1 MPQGVRGPFY
11 SLRIVES
18 QRESFWPQGV
28 SPWGVVI
35 ITLEKGGGDM
45 DCQVERVTVERKLWQ
60 WLKDM
65 VDDRDV
71 EGVHQVL
78 DVMEKVSAL

>member
-1 MPQGVRGPFY
+1 
-11 SLRIVES
+11 
-18 QRESFWPQGV
+18 
-28 SPWGVVI
+28 
-35 ITLEKGGGDM
+35 M
-45 DCQVERVTVERKLWQ
+45 DCQVERITVERLLWR

-71 EGVHQVL
+71 EGVRQVL

>member
-1 MPQGVRGPFY
+1 MPLGVRGPFY

-28 SPWGVVI
+28 APWGAVI

-71 EGVHQVL
+71 EGVRQVL

>member
-1 MPQGVRGPFY
+1 M
-11 SLRIVES
+11 
-18 QRESFWPQGV
+18 
-28 SPWGVVI
+28 PWGAVI

-71 EGVHQVL
+71 EGVRQVL

>member
-1 MPQGVRGPFY
+1 MPLGVRGPFY
-11 SLRIVES
+11 SFGFVYSLRYFL
-18 QRESFWPQGV
+18 RPQGV
-28 SPWGVVI
+28 APWGAVI

-71 EGVHQVL
+71 EGVRQVL

>member
-1 MPQGVRGPFY
+1 MPLGVRGPFY
-11 SLRIVES
+11 SFGIVES

-28 SPWGVVI
+28 APWGAVI

-45 DCQVERVTVERKLWQ
+45 DCQVERITVERLLWR

-65 VDDRDV
+65 VDDRDAV
-71 EGVHQVL
+71 GVRQVL
-78 DVMEKVSAL
+78 DVLERVSVL

>member
-1 MPQGVRGPFY
+1 MPLGVRGPFY

-18 QRESFWPQGV
+18 QRESFWPQFV
-28 SPWGVVI
+28 APWVAVI
-35 ITLEKGGGDM
+35 ITLENGGGYM
-45 DCQVERVTVERKLWQ
+45 YCHVERVTVELKLWQ

-71 EGVHQVL
+71 EGVRQVL
-78 DVMEKVSAL
+78 DVLERVSAL

>member
-1 MPQGVRGPFY
+1 
-11 SLRIVES
+11 
-18 QRESFWPQGV
+18 
-28 SPWGVVI
+28 
-35 ITLEKGGGDM
+35 M
-45 DCQVERVTVERKLWQ
+45 DCQMERITVERLLWR

-71 EGVHQVL
+71 EGVRQVL

>member
-1 MPQGVRGPFY
+1 
-11 SLRIVES
+11 
-18 QRESFWPQGV
+18 
-28 SPWGVVI
+28 
-35 ITLEKGGGDM
+35 M

-71 EGVHQVL
+71 EGVRQVL